1 MAPHTLDQPT
11 IARPSPATWSA
22 EPVLERLVEAFEVD
36 RRMPAERRYGVL
48 ASAWPAAPIHEF
60 TDIVHW
66 DSGEQRE
73 RVWQSWERAPASPQ
87 EVTRMEESF
96 GWLRWVPMV
105 ERKMLEA
112 WASATARGLSV
123 SAVIRKGGLSRT
135 TFYRQRDSGAQ
146 RIADRLNAQAGSR
159 ASGTK
164 RQITG
169 DQ

>member
-1 MAPHTLDQPT
+1 MTMLDHVQQPAP
-11 IARPSPATWSA
+11 PSATWSA
-22 EPVLERLVEAFEVD
+22 EPVLERLVEAFEID
-36 RRMPAERRYGVL
+36 RRMPGGRRYGSL

-66 DSGEQRE
+66 DSGEQRD

-123 SAVIRKGGLSRT
+123 SATIQKGGLSRT
-135 TFYRQRDSGAQ
+135 TFYRHRDRAAQ
-146 RIADRLNAQAGSR
+146 RIADRLNKQGVTAR
-159 ASGTK
+159 
-164 RQITG
+164 
-169 DQ
+169 

>member
-1 MAPHTLDQPT
+1 MTMLDHVQHPT
-11 IARPSPATWSA
+11 PSPATWSA

-36 RRMPAERRYGVL
+36 RRMPAGRRFGKL
-48 ASAWPAAPIHEF
+48 TSAWPAAPIHEF

-96 GWLRWVPMV
+96 GWLRWVPMT

-112 WASATARGLSV
+112 WASTTARGLSV
-123 SAVIRKGGLSRT
+123 SATIRKGGLSRT
-135 TFYRQRDSGAQ
+135 TFYRHRDRAAQ
-146 RIADRLNAQAGSR
+146 RIADRLNKQGVTAR
-159 ASGTK
+159 
-164 RQITG
+164 
-169 DQ
+169 